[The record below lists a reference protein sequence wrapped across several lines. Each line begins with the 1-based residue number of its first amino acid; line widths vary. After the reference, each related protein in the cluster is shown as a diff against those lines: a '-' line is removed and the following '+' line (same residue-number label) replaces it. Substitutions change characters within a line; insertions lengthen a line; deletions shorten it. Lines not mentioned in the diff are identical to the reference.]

1 MSGPLALRA
10 RFREAFNE
18 NSHVR
23 EEKLNDIAY
32 AAGGSRN
39 WRGNRP
45 WARGRANIWAKTAFR
60 LWRWGSIARRN
71 CRQISNCAGLM

>member
-39 WRGNRP
+39 WRGTGLGLAVALTSGPRQLSGCGAG
-45 WARGRANIWAKTAFR
+45 ARSRGGFPGKYRIPPV
-60 LWRWGSIARRN
+60 
-71 CRQISNCAGLM
+71 